1 MSNIRLRQWVAVAT
15 GLLAIVMVAVSLLMS
30 RGPVNMETAAE
41 NLGRKVEQRIALLD
55 TYAEEAIATD
65 PTEWIPLW
73 KLPSDMVVYKY
84 VADTLQSWVHQFPI
98 QTDDIRRFSLEQRFG
113 SSRNQVISPL
123 LDVTGQLSYVN
134 YGPKWY
140 LIKAVE
146 GDGCKVIAALEV
158 QNELDESS
166 FNGINPRL
174 RITDRFSIQPL
185 SGSIGNPVLIGGTP
199 LFKITSETV
208 EETRIVSNYW
218 LFWIA
223 VCLFMLASLLF
234 LSCQKSIRRLILVA
248 ILQTLVVAAIYIY
261 GIFFGGSAS
270 HIFSP
275 LLYADGPVRYSLG
288 AVLLIN
294 FLATIL
300 VVDMYMARWSILDYL
315 TGRKARMRLGIAG
328 GLNLLMMA
336 SIVVYIHFTFK
347 SIVLNS
353 GITLE
358 LYKISTL
365 SAYSGLVYLS
375 FLLLAMTVPLLLQML
390 APSARRFTGIRY
402 DSFSRTGRVF
412 FAVATAVYFVFASSF
427 YGFKKE
433 QSRVDVWSNRLA
445 MDRDISLEIQ
455 LRRLEPAIA
464 ADPVLVAVAPLG
476 GSERLLVNRLTDAY
490 LGRISQNYDI
500 SVRKLEG
507 MENNPALEM
516 LFNDRI
522 KGGYRISDDS
532 NFYYSRDLSGRARYS
547 GLFFYVSDVS
557 GTASVMV
564 NVESKSNR
572 EDRGYLS
579 LLGISEPGRVI
590 VPVNYSYARY
600 VSGHLVN
607 YKGAYSYPTVTPG
620 RFQFV
625 DEPGESGTLN
635 MDGYTHFLHRTAD
648 DEMIVI
654 SREKTEVVSYI
665 VEGFLLAII
674 AFLLLTAATS
684 RRRAD
689 KVRERSY
696 YKSRI
701 NGVIYVSL
709 TLTLIAMSVFSLY
722 FVYRRNETD
731 MKSIMSSKI
740 NTIQSMLQDGMRQ
753 ASSYQ
758 DLARNQD
765 VMAFVEGIANTV
777 GSDISLYTPSGILF
791 MTTTPEIFER
801 MIMGYRIN
809 EEAIYNIQRNHRRS
823 YIHKE
828 TLSSHRYY
836 SLYAPVFNSD
846 GKMLAIVS
854 SPYTDQ
860 NYDLETEAISHV
872 ATIITAFLLLLII
885 ARLVTSTV
893 ISKLLKPLSEMS
905 RKMSV
910 ADIDHLEYIIYD
922 RDDEISSLVA
932 AYNRMV
938 HDLSDSTRQLAQA
951 ERDKAWS
958 AMARQVAHEIKN
970 PLTPIKLQLQMLIRM
985 KASGKRGWEDKF
997 DEVAGVI
1004 LEHIDVLADTANEF
1018 STFAKLYSEVP
1029 VPIDLD
1035 ALIRDEVMLFSGRDS
1050 ISVEYFGLEGAKIEG
1065 PKPQLTR
1072 VLVNLITNSIQAIEG
1087 RQAAE
1092 TEAGAEPVP
1101 GHVRISLRHSSK
1113 EGFYD
1118 IVVEDNGPGVKDE
1131 NRSKLF
1137 TPNFTTKSSGT
1148 GLGLAISRTVIERCR
1163 GEIQYSKSFTL
1174 GGACF
1179 TIRYPKS
1186 LSSSFS

>member
-1 MSNIRLRQWVAVAT
+1 MSNYRFRQWVAVAT
-15 GLLAIVMVAVSLLMS
+15 GVLAIVLVAVSLLMS
-30 RGPVNMETAAE
+30 RGPVNMETAAR
-41 NLGRKVEQRIALLD
+41 NLGQKVDQRMAVLDGYVAEALG
-55 TYAEEAIATD
+55 TD
-65 PTEWIPLW
+65 PSDWIPLW

-84 VADTLQSWVHQFPI
+84 VADTLQSWVHQLPI
-98 QTDDIRRFSLEQRFG
+98 QTDDIRRISIQQRFG
-113 SSRNQVISPL
+113 SSRSQIVSPL
-123 LDVTGQLSYVN
+123 VDVTERLSYVN

-140 LIKAVE
+140 LIKAVDGE
-146 GDGCKVIAALEV
+146 GCRVIAALEV
-158 QNELDESS
+158 LNELDESS
-166 FNGINPRL
+166 FNGVNPRFG
-174 RITDRFSIQPL
+174 INDRFTIQPL
-185 SGSIGNPVLIGGTP
+185 SGSTGDPVMIGGEP
-199 LFKITSETV
+199 LFKITAETV
-208 EETRIVSNYW
+208 KEARVVSNYW
-218 LFWIA
+218 LFWLA
-223 VCLFMLASLLF
+223 VGLFMLASLLF
-234 LSCQKSIRRLILVA
+234 LSCRKTIRRFSLVA
-248 ILQTLVVAAIYIY
+248 FLQMLVVATIYIY
-261 GIFFGGSAS
+261 GLFSGKGSS
-270 HIFSP
+270 DLFSP
-275 LLYADGPVRYSLG
+275 LLYADGPVLYSLG

-294 FLATIL
+294 FLLT
-300 VVDMYMARWSILDYL
+300 VFVTDMYMARWSILDYL
-315 TGRKARMRLGIAG
+315 TGRKSRTRLAAAGI
-328 GLNLLMMA
+328 LNIALMA
-336 SIVVYIHFTFK
+336 FIVVYIHVTFK

-358 LYKISTL
+358 LYKISSL
-365 SAYSGLVYLS
+365 SVYSGLVYLS
-375 FLLLAMTVPLLLQML
+375 FLLLALTVPLLLQML
-390 APSARRFTGIRY
+390 APSARRFTGFRY
-402 DSFSRTGRVF
+402 DSFSRTGRF
-412 FAVATAVYFVFASSF
+412 IFAVATAVYFVAASSF
-427 YGFKKE
+427 YGFRKE

-464 ADPVLVAVAPLG
+464 SDPVLMAVAPLA
-476 GSERLLVNRLTDAY
+476 GSERLLVNRLTDSY

-507 MENNPALEM
+507 MESNPALEM

-522 KGGYRISDDS
+522 KGGTRISDDS
-532 NFYYSRDLSGRARYS
+532 NIYYSRDMSGRARYS

-600 VSGHLVN
+600 VSDHLVN
-607 YKGAYSYPTVTPG
+607 YKGAYSYPTVPPE
-620 RFQFV
+620 RFGFV
-625 DEPGESGTLN
+625 SEPGQSGTLN

-654 SREKTEVVSYI
+654 SREKTELLSYI
-665 VEGFLLAII
+665 VEGFLLAIL
-674 AFLLLTAATS
+674 AYLLLSAATA
-684 RRRAD
+684 RRRAE

-709 TLTLIAMSVFSLY
+709 TLTLVAMSVFSLY

-740 NTIQSMLQDGMRQ
+740 NTIQSMLQDGVRQ

-758 DLARNQD
+758 ELARNPD
-765 VMAFVEGIANTV
+765 VMAFVESVANTV
-777 GSDISLYTPSGILF
+777 GSDISLYTPSGLLF
-791 MTTTPEIFER
+791 LTTTPEIFDR

-809 EEAIYNIQRNHRRS
+809 EEAIYNIQVNHRRS
-823 YIHKE
+823 YMHKE

-836 SLYAPVFNSD
+836 SLYAPVFNSE
-846 GKMLAIVS
+846 GEMLAIVS

-860 NYDLETEAISHV
+860 NYDLETEAISHF
-872 ATIITAFLLLLII
+872 ATIITAFLLLLIV

-985 KASGKRGWEDKF
+985 KETGNKAWEDKF
-997 DEVAGVI
+997 DEVAGVV
-1004 LEHIDVLADTANEF
+1004 LEHIDILADTANEF

-1035 ALIRDEVMLFSGRDS
+1035 ALIRDEVMLFAGRDT
-1050 ISVEYFGLEGAKIEG
+1050 ISVDYFGLEGAMVEG

-1092 TEAGAEPVP
+1092 KDAGKEPVP
-1101 GHVRISLRHSSK
+1101 GQVRISLRHSSK
-1113 EGFYD
+1113 DGFYD
-1118 IVVEDNGPGVKDE
+1118 IVVEDNGPGVKEE

-1137 TPNFTTKSSGT
+1137 TPNFTTKSGGT

-1163 GEIQYSKSFTL
+1163 GEIRYSKSFTL

-1186 LSSSFS
+1186 SSPSFS